1 MKVEMLSWKFMMCF
15 QLDKFSVG
23 ILDEI
28 RGHIALDS

>member
-1 MKVEMLSWKFMMCF
+1 MKVEMLSWEFMMYF

-28 RGHIALDS
+28 CGNMTLAS